1 MKILAIIGMISALLA
16 SGCKRQMNAGLAGKK
31 RDAFEVRATPEKII
45 FRGLD
50 DPEVTDE
57 RPDDV
62 YVESVKAG
70 RYNGTV
76 MQRCR
81 DEAKR
86 AMVRLRPVVISA
98 DTNVLIRSL
107 RSGYDNDVDRWVSL
121 YGNLAIGEELVKREP
136 IPDRLHPP
144 PNEWG
149 YFTGDSGPP
158 AFTLED
164 FLKYIRHQFP
174 ALNAAE

>member
-1 MKILAIIGMISALLA
+1 
-16 SGCKRQMNAGLAGKK
+16 MNAGLAGKEQ
-31 RDAFEVRATPEKII
+31 DAFEVRATPEKII

-50 DPEVTDE
+50 DPDLTAG

-62 YVESVKAG
+62 YVENVKAG

-76 MQRCR
+76 MQRCM
-81 DEAKR
+81 DEATR
-86 AMVRLRPVVISA
+86 AMVRLRPIVSSA
-98 DTNVLIRSL
+98 DTNLLIRSL

-136 IPDRLHPP
+136 ISDSLHPS

-164 FLKYIRHQFP
+164 FLEYVRRQLP
-174 ALNAAE
+174 TLNAAKEKNRESEQVMPPNGP